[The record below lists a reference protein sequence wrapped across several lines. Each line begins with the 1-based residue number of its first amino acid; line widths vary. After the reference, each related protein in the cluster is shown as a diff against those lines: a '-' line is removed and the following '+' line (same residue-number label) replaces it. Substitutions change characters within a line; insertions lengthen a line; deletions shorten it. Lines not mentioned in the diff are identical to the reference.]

1 MKAWL
6 FDLDGTLVD
15 TAPDLAAAANQLRE
29 RRGLGP
35 LPLAHYRPWASA
47 GARGLIHAALGLAP
61 EHPDFAALR
70 ADFLAHYRAHL
81 ADQAALFPGLD
92 AVLRQFEAEGRPWG
106 VVTNKPAWLTL
117 PLMAALGLDRRAAV
131 CVSADE
137 AAAPKPAPD
146 ALFLAC
152 ERSGLA
158 AADCGYVGDDRRD
171 IVAGRAAGMTTVAVR
186 WGYFGEG
193 GPIESWGA
201 DHVIDRPADLLPL
214 AAPRP
219 G

>member
-117 PLMAALGLDRRAAV
+117 PLMAALGLDRRA
-131 CVSADE
+131 VSALTRPPRPSRRRMPCSSPASGAVSLPPT
-137 AAAPKPAPD
+137 AAT
-146 ALFLAC
+146 LA
-152 ERSGLA
+152 
-158 AADCGYVGDDRRD
+158 
-171 IVAGRAAGMTTVAVR
+171 TTVATSS
-186 WGYFGEG
+186 
-193 GPIESWGA
+193 P
-201 DHVIDRPADLLPL
+201 D
-214 AAPRP
+214 APRA
-219 G
+219 